1 MARIKFLIPFGINQ
15 MGSVLYMYVLGKVPA
30 QYCSILANRLTS
42 LITLITEG
50 ILNKDRWTLKKFIGI
65 GLILMGL
72 PLVLS

>member
-30 QYCSILANRLTS
+30 QYCSILANSLTS

>member
-15 MGSVLYMYVLGKVPA
+15 MGS
-30 QYCSILANRLTS
+30 ILDNSLTS